1 MCVGQLG
8 MWSDVV
14 KNCFNIACLF
24 AFGEFCT
31 PVAGLTSITELVVLE
46 CGTSPGHIQGAKLLC
61 WGECAGH
68 CYLRKTCVF
77 NDMYLLIID
86 EHIEFGSFCGRELLL

>member
-14 KNCFNIACLF
+14 KIYCNVACSF

-31 PVAGLTSITELVVLE
+31 AVAGLTSITELAVVE
-46 CGTSPGHIQGAKLLC
+46 YMTSPGHTQGVKLLC
-61 WGECAGH
+61 WGQCDGH
-68 CYLRKTCVF
+68 CYLQKTCVF
-77 NDMYLLIID
+77 NDMYLLSID
-86 EHIEFGSFCGRELLL
+86 EDIEFGSFCGREFLL